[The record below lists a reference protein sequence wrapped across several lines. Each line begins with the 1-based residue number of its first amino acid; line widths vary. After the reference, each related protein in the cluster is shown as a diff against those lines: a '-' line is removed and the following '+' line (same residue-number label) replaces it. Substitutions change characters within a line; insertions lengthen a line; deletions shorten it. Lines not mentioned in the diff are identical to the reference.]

1 MNAPAGPLFDV
12 FYELESAAFPGVQL
26 SVSELRIVEALNEP
40 YKIELLVSA
49 PDKAQAQHDM
59 ARLLGSDCTLRVDRR
74 GRARSFRGR
83 VREVHDGHDDPARA
97 WARMVL
103 VPALWMLGLGRE
115 SRIFQ
120 DMMVPEILAVVLAPD
135 LARYGRTLLFAP
147 TRLYA
152 RREYCVQYQES
163 NLDFAHRLMEEEG
176 IGYSFDHTSDHEVLV
191 LHDSNRGFLPI
202 ESSFAS
208 GFVPYEPHNL
218 EVSSTE
224 PVVFFQH
231 RRRPSTSELVVRD
244 FDWTQRAPN
253 VEERATRGIPGLT
266 PTRAYEHGHGRSLYL
281 WSYAD
286 GKYQAHDG
294 VTQAALRV
302 EAHANDELVGIG
314 RGRVTGF
321 TPGRRFQLGGHP
333 TVGLD
338 GEYAITRVEHTME
351 RGEGTDADPYA
362 NRFECIPYA
371 QTYRPARRAP
381 KPRVYSVQ
389 TATVVGPAGE
399 EIHTDE
405 HGRIKVL
412 FHWDRRDVHDET
424 ASCWVRVQQSWA
436 GPGWG
441 FVFLPRV
448 GMEVVVTFIDGD
460 PDRPLVTGCVYNGTN
475 QPPYPL
481 PAEKTKS
488 TMKSQSSPGGSGFN
502 ELRFEDRA
510 GAEEI
515 FLHGQRDWNTVVE
528 NDVTERVGHDRTRH
542 VRNDE
547 AVHIGRHHVQSVG
560 TTRTRSVGEDESVSV
575 GGDRELH
582 IGGDSQRQVG
592 GAERIGIDGDRRVRV
607 QGSER
612 ARVGGDRVESVGG
625 HRVIAS
631 GGHFWLKAKRIVLD
645 AEDELI
651 AKVGDTYVRLMPDKA
666 FVESFE
672 VFLNSAE
679 PAPDA
684 AAPVDPEEQ

>member
-1 MNAPAGPLFDV
+1 
-12 FYELESAAFPGVQL
+12 
-26 SVSELRIVEALNEP
+26 
-40 YKIELLVSA
+40 
-49 PDKAQAQHDM
+49 
-59 ARLLGSDCTLRVDRR
+59 
-74 GRARSFRGR
+74 
-83 VREVHDGHDDPARA
+83 
-97 WARMVL
+97 
-103 VPALWMLGLGRE
+103 
-115 SRIFQ
+115 
-120 DMMVPEILAVVLAPD
+120 
-135 LARYGRTLLFAP
+135 
-147 TRLYA
+147 
-152 RREYCVQYQES
+152 
-163 NLDFAHRLMEEEG
+163 
-176 IGYSFDHTSDHEVLV
+176 
-191 LHDSNRGFLPI
+191 
-202 ESSFAS
+202 
-208 GFVPYEPHNL
+208 
-218 EVSSTE
+218 
-224 PVVFFQH
+224 
-231 RRRPSTSELVVRD
+231 
-244 FDWTQRAPN
+244 
-253 VEERATRGIPGLT
+253 
-266 PTRAYEHGHGRSLYL
+266 
-281 WSYAD
+281 
-286 GKYQAHDG
+286 
-294 VTQAALRV
+294 
-302 EAHANDELVGIG
+302 
-314 RGRVTGF
+314 
-321 TPGRRFQLGGHP
+321 
-333 TVGLD
+333 
-338 GEYAITRVEHTME
+338 ME

-362 NRFECIPYA
+362 NRFECIPHA